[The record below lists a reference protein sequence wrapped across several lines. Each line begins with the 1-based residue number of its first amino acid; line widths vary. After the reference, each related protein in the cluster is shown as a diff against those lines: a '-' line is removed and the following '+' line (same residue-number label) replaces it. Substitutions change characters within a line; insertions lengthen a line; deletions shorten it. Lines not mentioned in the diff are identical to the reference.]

1 MNKIYIVDAVNYLF
15 RSYYAISPMTN
26 GTGGTT
32 NALYGFIRSLQKLLK
47 LVQPE
52 HLVCVFDGPDNKQSR
67 QSIYTEYKSHRK
79 EGPEDLFPQIDWAR
93 QYCTLAGIPFLC
105 VNGVEAD
112 DVMASVA
119 LWAKSQGATSY
130 LCTSDKDM
138 AQLVDDQIFMM
149 LPQKD
154 YQLVDAQKVFEIY
167 GVHPHQILDYL
178 SIMGDASDNIP
189 GIPGFGPKTASSLLA
204 EFGTLDELL
213 AFPEKV
219 KGEKKQQLLREHK
232 EVALMSRQLATLQI
246 DVEIPKTDTF
256 YMLKAP
262 DINCLTEFYHQMQFS
277 SLSRELEAPKTEEP
291 PRPNVYTCVDTPE
304 KLHALIDRLNQQQE
318 VALLVEPVGIAFA
331 YEPHVAWYVPHSML
345 DQLPSFFDTFQGKLF
360 GHDVKKDKHVLD
372 SLGLKIRN
380 VGFDTM
386 LASYLL
392 EPQAKR
398 HGLDDLVLEK
408 FKIVKTPREALLGK
422 GKNKI
427 TWQEV
432 PLDLMEAFACEAVDY
447 IVRLKRLFE
456 KELVK
461 RGLEK
466 VFHEIELPLLPVLAE
481 MEKTGIYLDTD
492 CLQKIGQNL
501 IQELHRIEK
510 KIYEEVG
517 APFNLNSPKQLSD
530 ILFTQLGLKKPTTA
544 KTAYATGADVLEELA
559 LENPIAKD
567 ILTFRGLEKLRTTYV
582 EALPLAVHP
591 KTKRVHCTFN
601 QTVTATGRLSCQDP
615 NLQNIPTR
623 TKQGNSIRSC
633 FKPEQSDWSYVG
645 SDYSQIEL
653 RLLAHFSEDP
663 DLIKAFQD
671 QEDIHAHTASR
682 IFNLPITMIT
692 PEMRNAAK
700 TVNFGIIY
708 GQGPFGLSQQLGI
721 STREAADFIKKY
733 FERYPKISDF
743 LESCKQSARENGY
756 STTLTGRQR
765 PIPELTNKN
774 LNIKAAAERLAVN
787 TPLQGTAADLI
798 KLAMIAID
806 QEIQQKK
813 LRGKMILQIHDEL
826 IFEVPDNE
834 IDIFKKLIKNKM
846 ETIFKLKVPIIVN
859 ISVGKNWAEC

>member
-47 LVQPE
+47 LVQPK
-52 HLVCVFDGPDNKQSR
+52 HLVCVFDGPNNKQSR
-67 QSIYTEYKSHRK
+67 LNIYSDYKGHRK
-79 EGPEDLFPQIDWAR
+79 EGPEDLYPQIEWAR
-93 QYCTLAGIPFLC
+93 QYCTLAGIPILC

-119 LWAKSQGATSY
+119 LWTKSQGATTY

-138 AQLVDDQIFMM
+138 AQLVDHQIFIL

-154 YQLVDAQKVFEIY
+154 YQLVDAKKVFEIY

-178 SIMGDASDNIP
+178 SIMGDSSDNIP

-232 EVALMSRQLATLQI
+232 EIALMSRRLATLQTDI
-246 DVEIPKTDTF
+246 EIPKSDTF
-256 YMLKAP
+256 YALKSP
-262 DINCLTEFYHQMQFS
+262 DINSLTEFYHRMQFS
-277 SLSRELEAPKTEEP
+277 SLLRELEAPTSEEST
-291 PRPNVYTCVDTPE
+291 RPNIYTRIDTPE
-304 KLHALIDRLNQQQE
+304 KLDSLIERLNKE
-318 VALLVEPVGIAFA
+318 KEIALYVESVGIAFA
-331 YEPHVAWYVPHSML
+331 FEPHIAWYVPHFMFDKL
-345 DQLPSFFDTFQGKLF
+345 LPFFEKYPGKLY
-360 GHDVKKDKHVLD
+360 GHDVKKNIHLLD
-372 SLGLKIRN
+372 CFGLSIRN

-392 EPQAKR
+392 EPQVKR
-398 HGLDDLVLEK
+398 NTLDELVLER
-408 FKIVKTPREALLGK
+408 FKVVKTPIEALIGK

-427 TWQEV
+427 TLQDV
-432 PLDLMEAFACEAVDY
+432 PLDLIEPFACEAVDY
-447 IVRLKRLFE
+447 IVRLRAHFE

-466 VFHEIELPLLPVLAE
+466 VFQETELPLLPILAD

-501 IQELHRIEK
+501 MQELQTIEK

-517 APFNLNSPKQLSD
+517 TPFNLNSPKQLSV
-530 ILFTQLGLKKPTTA
+530 ILFTQLGLKKPTHA
-544 KTAYATGADVLEELA
+544 KTAYATGAEVLEELA
-559 LENPIAKD
+559 LEHPIAKD
-567 ILTFRGLEKLRTTYV
+567 ILTFRALEKLRTTYV
-582 EALPLAVHP
+582 EALPLAVNP
-591 KTKRVHCTFN
+591 KTNRIHCTFN
-601 QTVTATGRLSCQDP
+601 QTVATTGRLSCQDP

-633 FKPEQSDWSYVG
+633 FKPEQPNWSYIG
-645 SDYSQIEL
+645 GDYSQIEL

-663 DLIKAFQD
+663 ELIKAFQD

-721 STREAADFIKKY
+721 SPREASEFIKKY

-743 LESCKQSARENGY
+743 LENCKKIAHEKGY

-765 PIPELTNKN
+765 PIPELANKN

-806 QEIQQKK
+806 KEIREK
-813 LRGKMILQIHDEL
+813 RINGKMILQIHDEL

-834 IDIFKKLIKNKM
+834 IDIFKKLIKSKM